1 MRSSRILKHF
11 TIYGVLLSFILI
23 GCGED
28 TGQSASV
35 EEDPIDVGL
44 PMEDADVCPPP
55 GVVVDQGPIG
65 DVGVSTP
72 AIPEFPQGESAPAS
86 GYSMVSAPLTLFD
99 VLADGRILGATQAG
113 ITVFDGDQTLDLG
126 ETFGQLIGAHTVAGD
141 HLVFTT
147 EGIFALMG
155 NELQPSP
162 LNEVVSNIVRLIRT
176 DPLNVVDQR
185 AKLTPLGQWHI
196 AVTFWMMSRSIG
208 SPRRLRA
215 VRRTAHYGQ
224 HKVPLYSR

>member
-44 PMEDADVCPPP
+44 PEEDAYVCPQPCVE
-55 GVVVDQGPIG
+55 GDQGPIG

-113 ITVFDGDQTLDLG
+113 ITVFDGDQTLDQ
-126 ETFGQLIGAHTVAGD
+126 ERRSVNSSAHTRSRV
-141 HLVFTT
+141 TT
-147 EGIFALMG
+147 SCL
-155 NELQPSP
+155 
-162 LNEVVSNIVRLIRT
+162 
-176 DPLNVVDQR
+176 
-185 AKLTPLGQWHI
+185 
-196 AVTFWMMSRSIG
+196 
-208 SPRRLRA
+208 RR
-215 VRRTAHYGQ
+215 
-224 HKVPLYSR
+224 KVPRSWAMNPTVTPQRGGPTSSESSAPDPRQCG